1 MTGRTSPSPSPEHR
15 KEPIEVQTPQ
25 GDAPA
30 TRPLRDASRV
40 ELAVRPRPQPRPMRP
55 RPAATRPAARA
66 TAPPRKRREGFNVG
80 RFLLESITVLALAV
94 TIFRAFVLEGFMITS
109 GSMAPALFGFHHR
122 VTCPDCSF
130 QFTINASHLMDQ
142 AERSDG
148 AAAHVAA
155 DSHAWQPPRE
165 ESGQK
170 APGTAISG
178 FSCPNCKY
186 AHIQTTTGL
195 VNEGDQ
201 LLVDKQ
207 GTFWSDPQRW
217 DAIVFRNPHR
227 STQAY
232 AKRVVG
238 LPGEIIAL
246 KDGDVY
252 VRGAIQ
258 RKSLEQQRQLRV
270 LVADSRYQPKLK
282 DENWRNNWQPE
293 EAKAG
298 AWLPLNTGFR
308 FEPPPQ
314 AAAGEQFWLQYAH
327 WVREGGTRKSSVPL
341 ERWPTDIPLPPA
353 AAPVKF
359 DPIRQQLTCLQALPA
374 DLAGKLHSLSRDE
387 AFQTAIQQLFEL
399 SHQQP
404 ITDRLVYNQEIE
416 LGEKP
421 VRDLMLELDLLPD
434 APQCQ
439 LSIRLHDGYFPFV
452 ASLDFSSQR
461 AELRVAGNDK
471 VLRSGSLPEWRFE
484 QPIKVEMSVFDQQ
497 VLLAIN
503 NVLVF
508 EPYAYRVDETP
519 FQLARTPIA
528 VAASGAPLTLLR
540 QRVYRDLYYRPG
552 PSSDGQEQEREY
564 HLGPD
569 EYFVLGDNS
578 LVSIDSRHWP
588 AGSVTR
594 SLLIGRPV
602 VLHLPSRRTELSLG
616 PYETRVRIPDWNRM
630 RVLR

>member
-1 MTGRTSPSPSPEHR
+1 M
-15 KEPIEVQTPQ
+15 
-25 GDAPA
+25 
-30 TRPLRDASRV
+30 RPVRGASRV
-40 ELAVRPRPQPRPMRP
+40 DLAVRPRPMRSGSAK
-55 RPAATRPAARA
+55 PAAGAPAPLKTLKGR
-66 TAPPRKRREGFNVG
+66 FNAG

-122 VTCPDCSF
+122 ITCPDCSY
-130 QFTINASHLMDQ
+130 QFTINAAHLPHATD
-142 AERSDG
+142 RSDG
-148 AAAHVAA
+148 AAADVAG
-155 DSHAWQPPRE
+155 DSPAWQAPRE
-165 ESGQK
+165 GAGLKVS
-170 APGTAISG
+170 GTASG
-178 FSCPNCKY
+178 GVACPNCKY
-186 AHIQTTTGL
+186 AHIQATTGL

-207 GTFWSDPQRW
+207 GTFWRDPQRW

-238 LPGEIIAL
+238 LPGETITL
-246 KDGDVY
+246 RDGDVY

-270 LVADSRYQPKLK
+270 LVADSQYQPKLK

-293 EAKAG
+293 DATAG
-298 AWLPLNTGFR
+298 AWLPLKTGYR
-308 FEPPPQ
+308 FEPPPP
-314 AAAGEQFWLQYAH
+314 AAAGEQFWLQYTH
-327 WVREGGTRKSSVPL
+327 WIREGGTRKSSVAL
-341 ERWPTDIPLPPA
+341 ERWPTDIPLPPPE
-353 AAPVKF
+353 APVKF
-359 DPIRQQLTCLQALPA
+359 DPIRQQLSCAQALPA
-374 DLAGKLHSLSRDE
+374 ELAGKLHSLSRDA
-387 AFQTAIQQLFEL
+387 AFQAAVQQLFEL

-404 ITDRLVYNQEIE
+404 ITDRLVYNQETE

-434 APQCQ
+434 AHQCQ
-439 LSIRLHDGYFPFV
+439 LAIRLHDGHFPFV
-452 ASLDFSSQR
+452 ANLDFANQR
-461 AELRVAGNDK
+461 AELRVAGKDK
-471 VLRSGSLPEWRFE
+471 VLRSGTIPEWRFE
-484 QPIKVEMSVFDQQ
+484 QPLKVEMSVFDQQ

-519 FQLARTPIA
+519 CELARNPIA
-528 VAASGAPLTLLR
+528 VAASGAPITLLR
-540 QRVYRDLYYRPG
+540 QRVYRDLYYRAV
-552 PSSDGQEQEREY
+552 PSSDGQAQEQEYR
-564 HLGPD
+564 LGPE

-588 AGSVTR
+588 SGSVTR

-602 VLHLPSRRTELSLG
+602 VLHLPSRRAEFSLG
-616 PYETRVRIPDWNRM
+616 SYETRVRIPDWKRM
-630 RVLR
+630 RILR